1 MEDTAIIDLYWQR
14 SDQAISETDR
24 KYGRYCHRI
33 AMNICTDNEDAEECV
48 NDTWFRA
55 WNLMPTERPA
65 ILSGFLGTIT
75 RHLALDRYRAKH
87 SLKRGGGE
95 VPLALDELSDCVMSQ
110 SDPEREVEVKELE
123 EAIDRF
129 VNELPETDQII
140 FISRYWFLVPVAEIA
155 KKSGC
160 TQSKVK
166 TTLFRLRKKLRDR
179 LHEEGL
185 C

>member
-14 SDQAISETDR
+14 SDQAIAETDR
-24 KYGRYCHRI
+24 KYGRYCRRI
-33 AMNICTDNEDAEECV
+33 ALNICPDEEDAEECV
-48 NDTWFRA
+48 NDTWFHA
-55 WNLMPTERPA
+55 WTRMPDERPA

-95 VPLALDELSDCVMSQ
+95 VPLALDELRDCVPGP
-110 SDPEREVEVKELE
+110 SDPEHEMEVRELE
-123 EAIDRF
+123 AAIDRF
-129 VNELPETDQII
+129 VNALPETDQVI
-140 FISRYWFLVPVAEIA
+140 FLSRYWFLASVAEIA
-155 KKSGC
+155 RKSGC

-166 TTLFRLRKKLRDR
+166 TTLFRLRKKLRIY
-179 LHEEGL
+179 LQEEGL

>member
-1 MEDTAIIDLYWQR
+1 MEDTAIVDLYWQR

-33 AMNICTDNEDAEECV
+33 AYNICASNEDADECV
-48 NDTWFRA
+48 NDTWFGA
-55 WNLMPTERPA
+55 WNSMPSQRPA
-65 ILSGFLGTIT
+65 ILSSFLGAIT
-75 RHLALDRYRAKH
+75 RNLALDRYRAKH

-95 VPLALDELSDCVMSQ
+95 VPLALDELSDCVMGQ
-110 SDPEREVEVKELE
+110 SDPEREVEARELE

-140 FISRYWFLVPVAEIA
+140 FISRYWFLATVAEIA
-155 KKSGC
+155 KKSDC

-179 LHEEGL
+179 LQEEGL